1 MDILLLPHTI
11 LDVIKALC
19 LMQSLPLVESQKVEN
34 AYLPHHSSLEVCFDS
49 GEVVYQIPGH
59 L

>member
-1 MDILLLPHTI
+1 MDIPHI
-11 LDVIKALC
+11 LDVGALC

-34 AYLPHHSSLEVCFDS
+34 AYLPHHSPLEVRLDS
-49 GEVVYQIPGH
+49 DEVGDKIPSR